1 MMQYYEYLSEFI
13 PFTAV
18 LAVLCTIYRRKNI
31 RVSTKHI
38 ALAFVFAVYIVGVF
52 YFTEAGT
59 LYDALQCTFSSRA
72 LNLSPFSK
80 RIDTT
85 AYLLNIVMFI
95 PLGIMVPFIWKKA
108 ARFRYI
114 LLYGFAFSLLIELS
128 QLLNPRSTDIDDVIL
143 NTSGAVIGYLIFK
156 KLDKYF
162 KFNEESVCYNEYEPG
177 IYIIAMFAGRFF
189 LFNELGAARI
199 MYGI

>member
-1 MMQYYEYLSEFI
+1 MMQYYEYLSELI

-72 LNLSPFSK
+72 LNLLPFSK

-95 PLGIMVPFIWKKA
+95 PLGIMVPFIM
-108 ARFRYI
+108 
-114 LLYGFAFSLLIELS
+114 
-128 QLLNPRSTDIDDVIL
+128 
-143 NTSGAVIGYLIFK
+143 
-156 KLDKYF
+156 
-162 KFNEESVCYNEYEPG
+162 EESG
-177 IYIIAMFAGRFF
+177 QIQAHIIIRICIFPSDRA
-189 LFNELGAARI
+189 ESAAQPQKHRHRRCDSEHLRRG
-199 MYGI
+199 YRLPDLQDAR